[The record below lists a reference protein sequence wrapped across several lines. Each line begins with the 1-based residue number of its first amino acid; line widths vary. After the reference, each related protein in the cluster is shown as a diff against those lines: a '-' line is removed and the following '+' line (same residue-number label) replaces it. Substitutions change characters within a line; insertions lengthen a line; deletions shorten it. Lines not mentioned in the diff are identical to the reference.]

1 MTTAEYGLSKA
12 ARSFNSRL
20 DKSKLVE
27 AGFTPL
33 PTWQH
38 TRLRNKIFR
47 KYKASGYAGVEAIFE
62 RDQRN
67 QKFIWGMYDRI
78 CRMFCRKTR

>member
-38 TRLRNKIFR
+38 TRLRNTIFR
-47 KYKASGYAGVEAIFE
+47 KYKASGYAGVALIAAIVITIVIKKKKHKKGSV
-62 RDQRN
+62 
-67 QKFIWGMYDRI
+67 KFDEKI
-78 CRMFCRKTR
+78 